1 MSELAW
7 SEVEPELHRPVM
19 VICLSGLFDAAGAAA
34 EAVEWLSSKRT
45 VATLASI
52 DPDGFYDFTQHRPT
66 VSLDELGN
74 REIHWPTNEFFALQS
89 PGANHDLVVLNGV
102 EPDIRWRTFADLVL
116 DVASTVGCDLVVT
129 VGAFPEP
136 IPHTRTPAVF
146 GSTTTPGLARR
157 LGLSRPQY
165 QGPTGVVGVLHETL
179 DRHAIPAI
187 AMRVGV
193 PHYLGNARHPKS
205 TMALLRHL
213 EHVLGFPT
221 RHDELA
227 AEVAQWEGLHD
238 RAVASDPQVIGYVR
252 MLEREFDRRA
262 EAMVPSADDL
272 GAAFEEFLRDA
283 RSGDPGGEDDEDDE
297 DGEDTP
303 PEA

>member
-1 MSELAW
+1 
-7 SEVEPELHRPVM
+7 
-19 VICLSGLFDAAGAAA
+19 
-34 EAVEWLSSKRT
+34 
-45 VATLASI
+45 
-52 DPDGFYDFTQHRPT
+52 
-66 VSLDELGN
+66 
-74 REIHWPTNEFFALQS
+74 
-89 PGANHDLVVLNGV
+89 
-102 EPDIRWRTFADLVL
+102 
-116 DVASTVGCDLVVT
+116 
-129 VGAFPEP
+129 
-136 IPHTRTPAVF
+136 
-146 GSTTTPGLARR
+146 
-157 LGLSRPQY
+157 
-165 QGPTGVVGVLHETL
+165 
-179 DRHAIPAI
+179 
-187 AMRVGV
+187 MRVGV